1 MGESE
6 KKRTYEEDL
15 EELTRIV
22 DEIGDEECPVDK
34 LETRV
39 RRAAELIG
47 RLRARLSA
55 TETTV
60 KEVLEGLEE
69 SEE

>member
-1 MGESE
+1 MSESE
-6 KKRTYEEDL
+6 NKRTYEEDL

-34 LETRV
+34 LESRV
-39 RRAAELIG
+39 QRAAELIEK
-47 RLRARLSA
+47 LRARLSS

-60 KEVLEGLEE
+60 REVLKGLEE